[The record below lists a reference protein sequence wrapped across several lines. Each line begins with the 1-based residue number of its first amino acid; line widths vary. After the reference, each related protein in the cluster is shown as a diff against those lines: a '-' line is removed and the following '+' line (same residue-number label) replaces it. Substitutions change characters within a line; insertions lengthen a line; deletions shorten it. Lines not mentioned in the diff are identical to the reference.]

1 MLPWLSTP
9 ELEVDPS
16 LQALRQVPL
25 ARLVHKEILSG
36 ILCGELQPGEKIS
49 DSALAERLGVS
60 RMPVREALRDLE
72 SSGLVETRKHTGVFV
87 RMPNTREISEL
98 YELRAGLDAV
108 AGRKV
113 AAALPPGL
121 LGKLTA
127 CNETM
132 AAAVQHRDVLT
143 YYRAN
148 LEFHWNIVSAAGN
161 RELMS
166 MYRGVVQRV
175 HTARIKSLS
184 SDVAMMTSFQDHR
197 DIVEAIRAKE
207 PDRCAVLM
215 SAHVGRAITRV
226 QLASPALSEVN
237 PS

>member
-1 MLPWLSTP
+1 MLPWLASP
-9 ELEVDPS
+9 EAEADPS
-16 LQALRQVPL
+16 LAALRQVPL

-36 ILCGELQPGEKIS
+36 ILGGDLQPGEKIS
-49 DSALAERLGVS
+49 DSALAEKLGVS

-87 RMPNTREISEL
+87 RMPSTREISEL
-98 YELRAGLDAV
+98 YELRAGLDAM

-113 AAALPPGL
+113 AASPPPDL
-121 LGKLTA
+121 LDKLTG
-127 CNETM
+127 CNEAM
-132 AAAVQHRDVLT
+132 AAAVENKDVLS

-148 LEFHWNIVSAAGN
+148 LEFHWSIVSAAGN

-166 MYRGVVQRV
+166 VYRSVVQRV

-184 SDVAMMTSFQDHR
+184 SDVAMMASFQDHR

-207 PDRCAVLM
+207 PDRCAALM
-215 SAHVGRAITRV
+215 SAHVGRAITRL
-226 QLASPALSEVN
+226 QPASPT
-237 PS
+237 P